1 MRNPIGALVLI
12 AGLLLAL
19 PASAEVFTWVDG
31 QGRMH
36 MADDLSKVPAAYRV
50 QAQKGMRDSVDKPRS
65 WTEIEGGGVHVTPAE
80 SSPASTPKSS
90 KGLKALK
97 GSKKTAPPKIFKLKV
112 DRAGSEMSLVAELD
126 GGVRAPFIVDTGAM
140 LNTMPAWVAEE
151 LGATVDED
159 TPQTLV
165 TGISGTPMMVPVI
178 TVRSVNLGGAEVEDV
193 DFAILSTQN
202 RGLLGMPFFNHFKVS
217 TDPLSGVLTLEEI
230 DLENAEGVY
239 GGHNEGTW
247 KRKFRMVRYMLG
259 EVERYRA
266 AVPEGILGSDAAFE
280 ELDTM
285 EAYWE
290 RQMDDLE
297 LKASR
302 AGVPRA
308 WRE

>member
-1 MRNPIGALVLI
+1 MTRNPIGALVLV
-12 AGLLLAL
+12 AGLLLAW
-19 PASAEVFTWVDG
+19 PVSAEVFTWVDG
-31 QGRMH
+31 HGRMH
-36 MADDLSKVPAAYRV
+36 MADDLSKVPAEYRV
-50 QAQKGMRDSVDKPRS
+50 QAQKGMRDSVEKPRS
-65 WTEIEGGGVHVTPAE
+65 WTEMEGGGVHVTPAE
-80 SSPASTPKSS
+80 SDPASTPKPV
-90 KGLKALK
+90 KGLKDP
-97 GSKKTAPPKIFKLKV
+97 KKTPKPKIFKLQV

-151 LGATVDED
+151 LGVTIDED
-159 TPQTLV
+159 TAQTLV

-239 GGHNEGTW
+239 GGHNEDTW

-285 EAYWE
+285 EEYWE